1 MRNYLIAGL
10 LLALSCNNGPKTLE
24 DQGVQIAYTDSGK
37 GDTTLLFVHGW
48 GLNRTYWTSQMDFFK
63 DKYRVV
69 SVDLP
74 GFGESGT
81 NRDDWST
88 AAYGRD
94 IDTVMSQLNLK
105 NVVLVG
111 HSMAGDIVL
120 EAALHA
126 PSRVL
131 AIVVVDNFKSVKPE
145 SEEDREAEM
154 RGISL
159 MKKKY
164 RETAEE
170 YFKDDLFYVST
181 PDSIKKRIL
190 TDVINDDSA
199 IAIATMAQPAY
210 PETQSL
216 QTWGK
221 KLYLIN
227 SDYRQTDTAD
237 LTAAH
242 VPFQIYYIR
251 TTGHFPMVERPGE
264 FNVDLEKVLTG
275 L

>member
-10 LLALSCNNGPKTLE
+10 LLALSCNNGPKTVE

-48 GLNRTYWTSQMDFFK
+48 GLNRTYWTSQMNFFK

-126 PSRVL
+126 PGRVL
-131 AIVVVDNFKSVKPE
+131 AIVGVDNFKSVKPE

-170 YFKDDLFYVST
+170 YFKDDLFYVS
-181 PDSIKKRIL
+181 
-190 TDVINDDSA
+190 
-199 IAIATMAQPAY
+199 
-210 PETQSL
+210 
-216 QTWGK
+216 
-221 KLYLIN
+221 
-227 SDYRQTDTAD
+227 
-237 LTAAH
+237 
-242 VPFQIYYIR
+242 
-251 TTGHFPMVERPGE
+251 
-264 FNVDLEKVLTG
+264 
-275 L
+275 